1 MDRYWMSAVH
11 LAVGRRDVGCYGYGV
26 VSALVKTPESK
37 RGARTLTA
45 AAATAGAGVLA
56 VAGALAAPASA
67 QAAPVRPA
75 TVAAAYPLH
84 VTRIAYGDKL
94 HHTYLPNGKG
104 TARTES
110 LSSPDDIAELG
121 GDIFVTFQNG
131 VGPQGQASPDG
142 DLDSTIVEF
151 TLSGREVAQWDLHGK
166 CDGLSADPLAGE
178 VIATINEDAHSS
190 LYTIR
195 PSTGTATHY
204 AYSEPLP
211 HNGGTDA
218 IAIYHGQI
226 LISASAPGTV
236 GAAAPNAKY
245 PAVYVV
251 ALNPSTKIAHV
262 SPLYYDEAPADQAN
276 GTDAGKTINLA
287 LTDPDSNE
295 VVPWVAPEYAGDFM
309 LDSQGDQELIFDH
322 FTGWHQQL
330 TALHLPASVDDS
342 AWATT
347 RHGALY
353 VTDNTDDTVDTVS
366 GTFTV
371 GSMYSSVTPCDSN
384 KAPATCPAP
393 GFLPNYLASTNMQTG
408 ALTPV
413 PLTGPVL
420 RTEGMIFIPR

>member
-1 MDRYWMSAVH
+1 M
-11 LAVGRRDVGCYGYGV
+11 
-26 VSALVKTPESK
+26 KTSDSK
-37 RGARTLTA
+37 RNARTLA
-45 AAATAGAGVLA
+45 AAAAVAGAGVLA
-56 VAGALAAPASA
+56 AAGALAAPASA
-67 QAAPVRPA
+67 QPASAARPA
-75 TVAAAYPLH
+75 SVAAAYPLR
-84 VTRIAYGDKL
+84 VTQIAFGKNL
-94 HHTYLPNGKG
+94 HHTFLPSGKAA
-104 TARTES
+104 ARTEA

-121 GDIFVTFQNG
+121 RDIFVTFQNG
-131 VGPQGQASPDG
+131 VGPQGQAAPDG
-142 DLDSTIVEF
+142 NLDSTIVEF

-166 CDGLSADPLAGE
+166 CDGLSADQLSGE

-190 LYTIR
+190 LYTIKPR
-195 PSTGTATHY
+195 TAAVTHY

-218 IAIYHGQI
+218 VAVYHGQI
-226 LISASAPGTV
+226 LISASAPGTT

-251 ALNPSTKIAHV
+251 TLNPWTKLAHV
-262 SPLYYDEAPADQAN
+262 SPLYYDEAPASQAN
-276 GTDAGKTINLA
+276 GTAAGKTVDLA

-295 VVPWVAPEYAGDFM
+295 VVPWTAPKYAGDFM

-322 FTGWHQQL
+322 VAGWHQSL

-353 VTDNTDDTVDTVS
+353 VTDGTDDTVDLVS

-371 GSMYSSVTPCDSN
+371 GSMYSSVTPCDSSS
-384 KAPATCPAP
+384 APATCPGP
-393 GFLPNYLASTNMQTG
+393 GFPANYLASTNMGTG

-420 RTEGMIFIPR
+420 RTEGMIFIPW

>member
-1 MDRYWMSAVH
+1 M
-11 LAVGRRDVGCYGYGV
+11 
-26 VSALVKTPESK
+26 KTSDSK
-37 RGARTLTA
+37 RNARTLA
-45 AAATAGAGVLA
+45 AAAAVAGAGVLA
-56 VAGALAAPASA
+56 AAGALAAPASA
-67 QAAPVRPA
+67 QPASAARPA
-75 TVAAAYPLH
+75 SVAAAYPLR
-84 VTRIAYGDKL
+84 VTQIAFGKNL
-94 HHTYLPNGKG
+94 HHTFLPSGKAA
-104 TARTES
+104 ARTEA

-131 VGPQGQASPDG
+131 VGPQGQAAPDG
-142 DLDSTIVEF
+142 NLDSTIVEF

-166 CDGLSADPLAGE
+166 CDGLSADPLSGE

-190 LYTIR
+190 LYTIKPR
-195 PSTGTATHY
+195 TAAVTHY

-218 IAIYHGQI
+218 VAVYHGQI
-226 LISASAPGTV
+226 LISASAPGTT

-251 ALNPSTKIAHV
+251 TLNPWTKLAHV
-262 SPLYYDEAPADQAN
+262 SPLYYDEAPASQAN
-276 GTDAGKTINLA
+276 GTAAGKTVDLA

-295 VVPWVAPEYAGDFM
+295 VVPWTAPKYAGDFM

-322 FTGWHQQL
+322 VAGWHQSL

-353 VTDNTDDTVDTVS
+353 VTDGTDDTVDLVS

-371 GSMYSSVTPCDSN
+371 GSMYSSVTPCDSSS
-384 KAPATCPAP
+384 APATCPGP
-393 GFLPNYLASTNMQTG
+393 GFPANYLASTNMGTG

-420 RTEGMIFIPR
+420 RTEGMIFIPW

>member
-1 MDRYWMSAVH
+1 
-11 LAVGRRDVGCYGYGV
+11 
-26 VSALVKTPESK
+26 VKTPDSK
-37 RGARTLTA
+37 RNARTFA
-45 AAATAGAGVLA
+45 AAAVVAGAGVLA
-56 VAGALAAPASA
+56 AAGALAAPASA
-67 QAAPVRPA
+67 QTAATA
-75 TVAAAYPLH
+75 SVAARPLH
-84 VTRIAYGDKL
+84 VTRIASGAKL
-94 HHTYLPNGKG
+94 HHSFRPNGTG
-104 TARTES
+104 AARTEA

-121 GDIFVTFQNG
+121 GDVFVTFQNG

-166 CDGLSADPLAGE
+166 CDGLSADPLTGE

-190 LYTIR
+190 LYTIKPR
-195 PSTGTATHY
+195 TGTVTHY
-204 AYSEPLP
+204 AYSSNPLP

-218 IAIYHGQI
+218 IAIYNGRI
-226 LISASAPGTV
+226 LISASAPGTA

-251 ALNPSTKIAHV
+251 TLNRETRVAHV
-262 SPLYYDEAPADQAN
+262 SPLYYDEAPAHQAN
-276 GTDAGKTINLA
+276 GTAAGKTVDLA

-295 VVPWVAPEYAGDFM
+295 VVPWVAPKYAGDFM

-322 FTGWHQQL
+322 VTGWHQSL

-342 AWATT
+342 AWATA

-353 VTDNTDDTVDTVS
+353 VTDGTDDTVDVVS

-371 GSMYSSVTPCDSN
+371 GTMYSSVTPCDSN
-384 KAPATCPAP
+384 SAPATCPGP
-393 GFLPNYLASTNMQTG
+393 GFPANYLASTNMRTG

-420 RTEGMIFIPR
+420 RTEGMIFISW